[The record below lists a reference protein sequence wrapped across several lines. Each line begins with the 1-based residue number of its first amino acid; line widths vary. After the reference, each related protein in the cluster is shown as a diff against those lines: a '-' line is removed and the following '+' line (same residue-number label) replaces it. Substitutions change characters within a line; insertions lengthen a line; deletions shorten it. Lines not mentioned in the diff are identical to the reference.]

1 MKQPSSGG
9 TADFETT
16 NENRPAP
23 YINYSFGCPAA
34 PLAPATP
41 YWRMTRQ
48 GVCLPAEP
56 GLILIDGGRP

>member
-34 PLAPATP
+34 PLAQQLRIGA
-41 YWRMTRQ
+41 
-48 GVCLPAEP
+48 
-56 GLILIDGGRP
+56 